1 MTKVSV
7 VLPTYNRLGTLPRAI
22 ESVLAQTYKDLELL
36 IVDDGSTDGTADYLK
51 KLTDPRIRAI
61 GGSENRGV
69 GSARNVGIAEAKG
82 ELIAFQ
88 DSDDEWLVTFLEKHV
103 ANLDSQPAKVGV
115 SYCGKIIYG
124 RDEAGRQG
132 KRRAAYMPDVSRTV
146 VEGNIYHEVLRNA
159 VVSTQTF
166 VARADVLR
174 SIGGFAEDLKIGLDW
189 ELSTRLAQVTE
200 YAFIDEPLVMTFLMQ
215 DSISH
220 KKHESSK
227 TLLRIFEQHQ
237 SAFKSNP
244 DLNSSMS
251 IRIGRALQ
259 KTGRKAEAR
268 QFIRQGLTLSSA
280 PKLILRFAVKKC
292 FGVASKL
299 SNFSPSHLR

>member
-1 MTKVSV
+1 
-7 VLPTYNRLGTLPRAI
+7 
-22 ESVLAQTYKDLELL
+22 VLAQTYKDLELL

-61 GGSENRGV
+61 GGPENRGV
-69 GSARNVGIAEAKG
+69 GSARNLGIAEAKG

-88 DSDDEWLVTFLEKHV
+88 DSDDEWLVTFLEKQV
-103 ANLDSQPAKVGV
+103 TNLDSQPAKVGV
-115 SYCGKIIYG
+115 SY
-124 RDEAGRQG
+124 
-132 KRRAAYMPDVSRTV
+132 
-146 VEGNIYHEVLRNA
+146 
-159 VVSTQTF
+159 
-166 VARADVLR
+166 
-174 SIGGFAEDLKIGLDW
+174 LKIGLDW

-200 YAFIDEPLVMTFLMQ
+200 YSFIDEPLVMTFLMQ

-220 KKHESSK
+220 NKHESPK

-259 KTGRKAEAR
+259 KTGHKAEAR
-268 QFIRQGLTLSSA
+268 QFIRQGLTLASA
-280 PKLILRFAVKKC
+280 PKLILRFAAKKC
-292 FGVASKL
+292 FGAASKL
-299 SNFSPSHLR
+299 SDFGPSHLR